1 MRGRQLPTSGF
12 WLSAKRCP
20 LPYLQQLPG
29 QQFVPLAQQLAP
41 QQLPG
46 QHFAGF
52 VQHDAPVAAR
62 AEREKRDAASRA
74 NSFVFM
80 IGFLSV

>member
-1 MRGRQLPTSGF
+1 L
-12 WLSAKRCP
+12 W
-20 LPYLQQLPG
+20 LQQSPG
-29 QQFVPLAQQLAP
+29 QHDELCWQQLAP

-46 QHFAGF
+46 QHFADPA
-52 VQHDAPVAAR
+52 QQAAPVAAR
-62 AEREKRDAASRA
+62 ADRESRDIARTA